1 MGNTDRRFLK
11 EIKDRIQTF
20 VSQNNESCSK
30 VQHPIDLEI
39 VEMLNQINLASGDEF
54 EIYQFVK
61 EVKSLWKTL
70 IKKSIICLR
79 YFDNREP
86 FQDYANKKPIAY
98 GINEL
103 NKYFERYIEFEQ
115 LLYGGVKYYRDH
127 VIHVFRVW
135 MLGINILLDPKC
147 HYLDGIMIEKGFEVN
162 SLEKL
167 SIWTIISLTHDL
179 GYPLEKSIQII
190 DKTKVMMNS
199 FIQNPIVTMDTS
211 FSGVQNSMND
221 YVLRFISSKMN
232 EIEKDNPHKRVCFD
246 EEEYKKILQDTD
258 KTKLEEYRKGKNYV
272 ARLQP
277 KYYFKFQ
284 KSLEHN
290 AHGVLSSLILYKL
303 LIYFL
308 ESDFS
313 TNEDYIF
320 AYEDARQFYIR
331 REILRAIASH
341 TCHDVYQN
349 SMLNFSFLLILC
361 DDAQEW
367 GRKSIAELYVSKDN
381 DYEYHNIDIKLDVH
395 PFLCIFSDKYCLG
408 KYDSAKIILENFLRQ
423 SNTYVCVFRDGQDTK
438 SRNFNFVRQTKI
450 EVQES
455 TANRLYYI
463 SLIVNAEEQAKIVL
477 DCEQNSE
484 FEKDD
489 SLVNIFKEV
498 FKTIV
503 HEDEKT
509 IIHELSL

>member
-1 MGNTDRRFLK
+1 MGNTDKKFLK
-11 EIKDRIQTF
+11 EIKGKIEAF
-20 VSQNNESCSK
+20 VSQNAECCSK
-30 VQHPIDLEI
+30 VQHPIDQEI
-39 VEMLNQINLASGDEF
+39 VEMLNKINLASGDEF
-54 EIYQFVK
+54 EIFQFTK
-61 EVKSLWKTL
+61 EVKDLWKTL

-86 FQDYANKKPIAY
+86 FQDYENKKPIAY

-103 NKYFERYIEFEQ
+103 NKYFESYTDFEQ

-135 MLGINILLDPKC
+135 MLGIKILLDSKC
-147 HYLDGIMIEKGFEVN
+147 HYLDGIVIEKGFEVN

-221 YVLRFISSKMN
+221 YVLKFISSKMIEIN
-232 EIEKDNPHKRVCFD
+232 PDNLHEKIKFNDEGYEKAFQEGRLDKYIEKKR
-246 EEEYKKILQDTD
+246 
-258 KTKLEEYRKGKNYV
+258 YV

-277 KYYFKFQ
+277 KYFFKFQ

-308 ESDFS
+308 ESDYS

-320 AYEDARQFYIR
+320 DHEDARQFYIR
-331 REILRAIASH
+331 REILRSMASH

-381 DYEYHNIDIKLDVH
+381 DYEYHNIDIKLDAH
-395 PFLCIFSDKYCLG
+395 PFMCVFSDKYRLE
-408 KYDSAKIILENFLRQ
+408 KYASAEIILENFLRQ

-450 EVQES
+450 EVEES
-455 TANRLYYI
+455 TANKLYYI
-463 SLIVNAEEQAKIVL
+463 SLIVNTEEQAHIVL
-477 DCEQNSE
+477 DCEKNYE

-489 SLVNIFKEV
+489 LLVKIFKGI
-498 FKTIV
+498 FR
-503 HEDEKT
+503 T
-509 IIHELSL
+509 IIFEDNKRIVHELSL

>member
-1 MGNTDRRFLK
+1 MNSTDKRFLN
-11 EIKDRIQTF
+11 EIKERIHSF
-20 VSQNNESCSK
+20 VSKDSQLYSK
-30 VQHPIDLEI
+30 IQHPIDQEVVDKLDR
-39 VEMLNQINLASGDEF
+39 INLASGDEF
-54 EIYQFVK
+54 ELFQFADDIK
-61 EVKSLWKTL
+61 KLWKLL

-86 FQDYANKKPIAY
+86 FQACENKKPIAY

-103 NKYFERYIEFEQ
+103 GKYFERYSEFEQ

-135 MLGINILLDPKC
+135 MLGVNILLDPKYN
-147 HYLDGIMIEKGFEVN
+147 YLDEIVIEKGFEVN

-199 FIQNPIVTMDTS
+199 FVQNPIVTMDTS

-221 YVLRFISSKMN
+221 YVLKFMSSKMN
-232 EIEKDNPHKRVCFD
+232 GIEKDNPHKRICFD
-246 EEEYKKILQDTD
+246 EDEYRKILQDPD
-258 KTKLEEYRKGKNYV
+258 KTKLEDYKKEKNYV

-290 AHGVLSSLILYKL
+290 SHGVLSALIIYKL

-320 AYEDARQFYIR
+320 DHEDARQFYIR
-331 REILRAIASH
+331 REILRSIASH

-349 SMLNFSFLLILC
+349 SMLSFSFLLILC

-367 GRKSIAELYVSKDN
+367 GRKSIAELYVSKNN
-381 DYEYHNIDIKLDVH
+381 DYEYHSIAIKLDNN
-395 PFLCIFSDKYCLG
+395 PFICTFSDKY
-408 KYDSAKIILENFLRQ
+408 KIEEYDSAKIILENFLRQ

-438 SRNFNFVRQTKI
+438 SRNFNFVKQTKI
-450 EVQES
+450 EVEEGPEKK
-455 TANRLYYI
+455 LYYI
-463 SLIVNAEEQAKIVL
+463 RLEVTADQQARIIL
-477 DCEQNSE
+477 NSEQNSD
-484 FEKDD
+484 FEEND

-498 FKTIV
+498 FKTIIY
-503 HEDEKT
+503 EDQNT
-509 IIHELSL
+509 IIHELCL

>member
-1 MGNTDRRFLK
+1 MGNTDKKFLK
-11 EIKDRIQTF
+11 EIKEKIEAF
-20 VSQNNESCSK
+20 VSQNAECCSK
-30 VQHPIDLEI
+30 VQHPIDQEI
-39 VEMLNQINLASGDEF
+39 VEMLNKINLASGDEF
-54 EIYQFVK
+54 EIFQFTK
-61 EVKSLWKTL
+61 EVKNLWKTL

-86 FQDYANKKPIAY
+86 FQDCENKKPLAY

-103 NKYFERYIEFEQ
+103 NKYFDSYTGFEQ

-135 MLGINILLDPKC
+135 MLGINILLEPKC
-147 HYLDGIMIEKGFEVN
+147 RYLDGIVIEKGFEVN

-167 SIWTIISLTHDL
+167 SIWTIIALTHDL

-190 DKTKVMMNS
+190 DQTKSMMHS
-199 FIQNPIVTMDTS
+199 FVQNPVVTMDTS

-221 YVLRFISSKMN
+221 YVLRFTSSKMN
-232 EIEKDNPHKRVCFD
+232 EIEKDNPHKRVDFK
-246 EEEYKKILQDTD
+246 EEEYIKILQDTD
-258 KTKLEEYRKGKNYV
+258 KNKLKEYQKGKNYV

-284 KSLEHN
+284 KSLEQN
-290 AHGVLSSLILYKL
+290 AHGVLSALIIYKL

-320 AYEDARQFYIR
+320 DYEDARQFYIR
-331 REILRAIASH
+331 REILRSIASH

-349 SMLNFSFLLILC
+349 SMLSFSFLLILC

-381 DYEYHNIDIKLDVH
+381 DYEYHNIDIRLEKY
-395 PFLCIFSDKYCLG
+395 PYMCIFSDKYEIEL
-408 KYDSAKIILENFLRQ
+408 YDSAETILESFLRQ

-438 SRNFNFVRQTKI
+438 SRNFNFVKQTKI
-450 EVQES
+450 EVAEG
-455 TANRLYYI
+455 AAKKLYYI
-463 SLIVNAEEQAKIVL
+463 RLEVTADQQARIIL
-477 DCEQNSE
+477 NCEQNSE
-484 FEKDD
+484 FEDND
-489 SLVNIFKEV
+489 SIVKIFKGV
-498 FKTIV
+498 F
-503 HEDEKT
+503 KT
-509 IIHELSL
+509 IIHEDKKVIVHELSL